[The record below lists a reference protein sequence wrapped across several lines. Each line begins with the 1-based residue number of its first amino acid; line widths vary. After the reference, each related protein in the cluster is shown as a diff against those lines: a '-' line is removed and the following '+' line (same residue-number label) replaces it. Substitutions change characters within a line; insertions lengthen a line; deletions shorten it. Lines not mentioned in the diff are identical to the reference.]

1 RHAEVIEAYMRG
13 LERFA
18 DTGGDLSTISSV
30 ASFFVRRVDTEADKR
45 LPEGSELRGK
55 VAVANAKL
63 AYKLFRERFVG
74 ARWEALAR
82 RGARLQ
88 RPLWASTSTK
98 NDAYSSTLYVDNLI
112 GPDTVN
118 TLAPASIDALHA
130 GDGNLRAD
138 TVSEDVEGA
147 QRVID

>member
-1 RHAEVIEAYMRG
+1 
-13 LERFA
+13 
-18 DTGGDLSTISSV
+18 
-30 ASFFVRRVDTEADKR
+30 
-45 LPEGSELRGK
+45 
-55 VAVANAKL
+55 VANAKL

-82 RGARLQ
+82 KGARLQ

-130 GDGNLRAD
+130 GDGNRRAD

-147 QRVID
+147 QQVIDDLATVGVSYDDVTATLEREGVDAFAKSYGDLLATLEKRTRELAA